1 MFGFITNIIHKQQK
15 MKHIYQIII
24 IGLFSYSCTQ
34 NTNENKVENQINNDS
49 IFIVKSAQNAL
60 KGKVVF
66 KKHCSACHNIEKGS
80 EKNFSHI
87 FEIYKSMGDE
97 HLFEKFI
104 TDSKSVKK
112 SGNAYFLKLD
122 KEYNIDYEHFFK
134 DSLSQNNVYN
144 LITYLKI
151 YTK

>member
-1 MFGFITNIIHKQQK
+1 M
-15 MKHIYQIII
+15 
-24 IGLFSYSCTQ
+24 
-34 NTNENKVENQINNDS
+34 
-49 IFIVKSAQNAL
+49 QNA
-60 KGKVVF
+60 KAGRIIFNKYY
-66 KKHCSACHNIEKGS
+66 SNCHFNIESGS
-80 EKNFSHI
+80 ERQFSHI

-104 TDSKSVKK
+104 ADSKSVKK

-122 KEYNIDYEHFFK
+122 KEYNSDFEHLFK
-134 DSLSQNNVYN
+134 DLLSQNDIYN